1 MFTILTIDDEENIR
15 NGLADNFELEGYN
28 VEKAANGKEGLSKIE
43 KGGIDLVITDLR
55 MDGIPGEEVVRRVTT
70 EHPGIPIIVL
80 TGHGS
85 IEDATAAIKAGAYDF
100 LTKPLDLDHLNHIVK
115 NALKGREQQKI
126 ITELQEKIKN
136 GGNSASD
143 MIGKSAELNK
153 VKELISK
160 AAPSK
165 ANVLI
170 TGESGVGKELVAK
183 SIHEQSPRK
192 DKPFVIV
199 HCAALSETLLE
210 SELFGYEKGAFTG
223 ADTQHKGRFEV
234 ADGGTIFLDEI
245 GEINQATQIKLLRVI
260 QEKSFER
267 VGGTQSI
274 NVDVRIVAATNRN
287 LEEEVHAGHF
297 REDLFYRLNVVRIPM
312 PPLRERKDDIPLLLH
327 AFLREFNIEN
337 EKNITGF
344 DNRAKSA
351 ILKYSWP
358 GNIRE
363 LKNCVESAVVMCTGD
378 EIKIEDLPASV
389 REKGEEKSITIPIGM
404 TLDEAEMVIIQENL
418 AEDAGSQK
426 VLKLVQ
432 EVADKAAELAE
443 DLRRKVTVAE
453 LMQETG
459 WDEDKIRS
467 AIKFS
472 GDNIEDLDSGEKK
485 KN

>member
-28 VEKAANGKEGLSKIE
+28 VEKASNGKEGLAKIA

-55 MDGIPGEEVVRRVTT
+55 MDGIPGEEVVRHVTT

-100 LTKPLDLDHLNHIVK
+100 LTKPLDLDHLNLIVK

-126 ITELQEKIKN
+126 ITELQEKIRN

-143 MIGKSAELNK
+143 MIGKSAELNR
-153 VKELISK
+153 VKELIAK

-199 HCAALSETLLE
+199 HCAALSDTLLE

-223 ADTQHKGRFEV
+223 ADSQHKGRFEV

-245 GEINQATQIKLLRVI
+245 GEINPATQVKLLRVI
-260 QEKSFER
+260 QEKAFER
-267 VGGTQSI
+267 VGGTQPVS
-274 NVDVRIVAATNRN
+274 VDVRIVAATNRN
-287 LEEEVHAGHF
+287 LEEEVQNGKF

-312 PPLRERKDDIPLLLH
+312 PPLRDRKDDIPLLLH

-337 EKNITGF
+337 QKNIAGF

-389 REKGEEKSITIPIGM
+389 REKGEEKVINIPVGM
-404 TLDEAEMVIIQENL
+404 KLDDAELLIIQENL
-418 AEDAGSQK
+418 AFCNGNK
-426 VLKLVQ
+426 TKC
-432 EVADKAAELAE
+432 AEL
-443 DLRRKVTVAE
+443 LGIGRKTLHRKLGVE
-453 LMQETG
+453 E
-459 WDEDKIRS
+459 
-467 AIKFS
+467 
-472 GDNIEDLDSGEKK
+472 
-485 KN
+485 

>member
-28 VEKAANGKEGLSKIE
+28 VEKAASGKEGLEKIE

-55 MDGIPGEEVVRRVTT
+55 MDGIPGQEVVRRVTT
-70 EHPGIPIIVL
+70 EHPGIPVIVL

-85 IEDATAAIKAGAYDF
+85 IEDATAAIKSGAFDF

-115 NALKGREQQKI
+115 NALKGREQEQR
-126 ITELQEKIKN
+126 ITELEEKIRK
-136 GGNSASD
+136 GSASASD
-143 MIGKSAELNK
+143 MIGKSAELNQ
-153 VKELISK
+153 VKNLIAK
-160 AAPSK
+160 AAPSR

-199 HCAALSETLLE
+199 HCAALSESLLE

-223 ADTQHKGRFEV
+223 AESQHKGRFEI

-245 GEINQATQIKLLRVI
+245 GEINQSTQVKLLRVI

-274 NVDVRIVAATNRN
+274 TVDVRLVAATNRN
-287 LEEEVHAGHF
+287 LEEEVKAGRF

-337 EKNITGF
+337 QKNITGF

-363 LKNCVESAVVMCTGD
+363 LKNCVESAVVMCNGD

-389 REKGEEKSITIPIGM
+389 REKGEEKAITIPIGM
-404 TLDEAEMVIIQENL
+404 SLEEAEMVIIQENL
-418 AEDAGSQK
+418 AACNGNKSKCAE
-426 VLKLVQ
+426 VLGIGRKTLHRKLGV
-432 EVADKAAELAE
+432 EE
-443 DLRRKVTVAE
+443 
-453 LMQETG
+453 
-459 WDEDKIRS
+459 
-467 AIKFS
+467 
-472 GDNIEDLDSGEKK
+472 
-485 KN
+485 

>member
-136 GGNSASD
+136 GGVSASD

-153 VKELISK
+153 VKALISK

-287 LEEEVHAGHF
+287 LEEEVKNGKF

-363 LKNCVESAVVMCTGD
+363 LKNCVESAVVMCNGD

-389 REKGEEKSITIPIGM
+389 REKGEEK
-404 TLDEAEMVIIQENL
+404 VI
-418 AEDAGSQK
+418 
-426 VLKLVQ
+426 
-432 EVADKAAELAE
+432 
-443 DLRRKVTVAE
+443 
-453 LMQETG
+453 
-459 WDEDKIRS
+459 
-467 AIKFS
+467 
-472 GDNIEDLDSGEKK
+472 NIC
-485 KN
+485 

>member
-28 VEKAANGKEGLSKIE
+28 VEKAANGKEGLAKIE

-297 REDLFYRLNVVRIPM
+297 REDLFYRLNVVRISM

-418 AEDAGSQK
+418 AACNGNKSKCAEILGIGRK
-426 VLKLVQ
+426 TLHRKLGV
-432 EVADKAAELAE
+432 EE
-443 DLRRKVTVAE
+443 
-453 LMQETG
+453 
-459 WDEDKIRS
+459 
-467 AIKFS
+467 
-472 GDNIEDLDSGEKK
+472 
-485 KN
+485 

>member
-28 VEKAANGKEGLSKIE
+28 VEKAANGKEGLAKIAA
-43 KGGIDLVITDLR
+43 GGIDLVITDLR
-55 MDGIPGEEVVRRVTT
+55 MDGISGEEVVRHVTT
-70 EHPGIPIIVL
+70 ENPGIPIIVL

-100 LTKPLDLDHLNHIVK
+100 LTKPLDLDHLNLIVK
-115 NALKGREQQKI
+115 NALKGREQQQI
-126 ITELQEKIKN
+126 ITELQEKLKS
-136 GGNSASD
+136 GSSPDG
-143 MIGKSAELNK
+143 MVGKSSELNR
-153 VKELISK
+153 VRQLVEK
-160 AAPSK
+160 AAPSR

-183 SIHEQSPRK
+183 SIHEQSARK

-223 ADTQHKGRFEV
+223 ADSLHKGRFEL

-245 GEINQATQIKLLRVI
+245 GEINQSTQVKLLRVI

-267 VGGTQSI
+267 VGGTQPV

-287 LEEEVHAGHF
+287 LEEEVKNGNF

-312 PPLRERKDDIPLLLH
+312 PALRERKDDIPLLLH

-337 EKNITGF
+337 QKNITGF
-344 DNRAKSA
+344 DNRAKAA
-351 ILKYSWP
+351 IMKYSWP

-363 LKNCVESAVVMCTGD
+363 LRNCVESAVVMCNGE
-378 EIKIEDLPASV
+378 EIKIDDLPASV
-389 REKGEEKSITIPIGM
+389 REKGEEKSISIPLGM
-404 TLDEAEMVIIQENL
+404 SLDEAEMVIIQENL
-418 AEDAGSQK
+418 AFCNGNK
-426 VLKLVQ
+426 TKC
-432 EVADKAAELAE
+432 AEL
-443 DLRRKVTVAE
+443 LGIGRKTLHRKLGISE
-453 LMQETG
+453 
-459 WDEDKIRS
+459 
-467 AIKFS
+467 
-472 GDNIEDLDSGEKK
+472 
-485 KN
+485 

>member
-136 GGNSASD
+136 GGVSASD

-153 VKELISK
+153 VKALISK

-245 GEINQATQIKLLRVI
+245 GEINQTTQIKLLRVI

-287 LEEEVHAGHF
+287 LEEEVKNGKF

-363 LKNCVESAVVMCTGD
+363 LKNCVESAVVMCNGD

-389 REKGEEKSITIPIGM
+389 REKGEEKVINIPVGM
-404 TLDEAEMVIIQENL
+404 KLDDAELLIIQENL
-418 AEDAGSQK
+418 AFCNGNKSK
-426 VLKLVQ
+426 C
-432 EVADKAAELAE
+432 AEL
-443 DLRRKVTVAE
+443 LGIGRKTLHRKLGVE
-453 LMQETG
+453 E
-459 WDEDKIRS
+459 
-467 AIKFS
+467 
-472 GDNIEDLDSGEKK
+472 
-485 KN
+485 